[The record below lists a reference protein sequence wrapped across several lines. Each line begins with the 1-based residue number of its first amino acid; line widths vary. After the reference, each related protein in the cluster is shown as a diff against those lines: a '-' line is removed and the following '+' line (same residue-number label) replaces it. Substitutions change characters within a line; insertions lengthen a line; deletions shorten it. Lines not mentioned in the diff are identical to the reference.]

1 VNIEFV
7 HNSSFGV
14 QIDLLTSVVIEP
26 VFELHAASLNC
37 TVQCSVESTEDQ
49 SCVSRSCVVSAR
61 GTATERHMVAIL
73 LIWMVFLSSMRDERC
88 TLASIVL
95 ASIVLNPR
103 RFEALL
109 VDFDSDCSGVS
120 ILAADGHI
128 LVCDKLACNFFF

>member
-1 VNIEFV
+1 
-7 HNSSFGV
+7 V
-14 QIDLLTSVVIEP
+14 QIDLFTSVIIEP

-37 TVQCSVESTEDQ
+37 TVQRSVESTEDQ

-61 GTATERHMVAIL
+61 GTATERHMVAML
-73 LIWMVFLSSMRDERC
+73 LIWMVFQSPMRDERC
-88 TLASIVL
+88 TL

-109 VDFDSDCSGVS
+109 VDFDSDYSGVS

-128 LVCDKLACNFFF
+128 LVCDQLACNFIF

>member
-1 VNIEFV
+1 VHIEFV

-73 LIWMVFLSSMRDERC
+73 LIWMVFLSPMRDERC
-88 TLASIVL
+88 TL

-128 LVCDKLACNFFF
+128 LVCDKLACNFIF